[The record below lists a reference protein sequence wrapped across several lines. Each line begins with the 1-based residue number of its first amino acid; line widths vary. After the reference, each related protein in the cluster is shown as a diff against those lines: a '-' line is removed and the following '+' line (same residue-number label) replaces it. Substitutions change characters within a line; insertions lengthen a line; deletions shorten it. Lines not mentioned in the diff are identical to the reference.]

1 MKRFFTLLLAA
12 SCLTAVGQV
21 PDYVPTNGLVA
32 WFDFGFGQED
42 QSGNLELIL
51 NGGAQLADGVLDVSQ
66 SGAWAESN
74 ELPPSLEGAP
84 AFSVVAV
91 LQSQM
96 SHYDAASWGIGG
108 GSTTQ
113 NINSWNHSSGEAANQ
128 VTVDLWGGTTFG
140 SGLEYSQEEFDV
152 ALWTKTAGNFSAGN
166 ILLGLNDQ
174 IVGGPDLAA
183 LRNGLDLPA
192 LPEGGKLYL
201 GKAGLEDNYYGPFKI
216 KIFGLFDRALD
227 VEEYLLLRF
236 NMMEELGGCT
246 DISACNYS
254 PEAFFDDGSCESFG
268 CMDSHACNFSGEAA
282 CDDGSCDYSCC
293 PGPGCCDVGTEWSWA
308 SNTCVVANPSDSNFD
323 GCVQLNDLLDLLSAY
338 GDCGAEESA
347 WQCGDPLEY
356 QDYDYETVQ
365 IGEQC
370 WFAENLRTEKFVN
383 GDSITTGLSDVEWQG
398 CFDPEYCNEIPGIGP
413 SYSVYGAAEYCQSSN
428 QNVNACDIEMSEEEF
443 GFLYNWYAVND
454 ERMLCPS
461 GWKVSSD
468 DDWMILE
475 SFLGMAQDELVLT
488 GYRGTDQGIQLKATT
503 GWNFGFNGTNSSGF
517 ESRPGGMRDNAG
529 ADVESGSNA
538 RFWTTTIHQLN
549 PNTGQ
554 VGGVW
559 TRILSDSREQE
570 NDGSVSRSSAGP
582 AYGFSVRCI
591 KD

>member
-1 MKRFFTLLLAA
+1 MNRFFTLVLAA

-21 PDYVPTNGLVA
+21 PDYVPTDGLVA
-32 WFDFGFGQED
+32 WFDFGLGQED

-51 NGGAQLADGVLDVSQ
+51 HGGAHLADGVLDVSQ
-66 SGAWAESN
+66 SGAWAESS

-128 VTVDLWGGTTFG
+128 VTVDLWGETTFG

-174 IVGGPDLAA
+174 IVGGPDLAV
-183 LRNGLDLPA
+183 LRNGLDLPD

-254 PEAFFDDGSCESFG
+254 VEAFFDDGSCESFG
-268 CMDSHACNFSGEAA
+268 CMDSHACNFNAVAA

-356 QDYDYETVQ
+356 QGFDYETVQ
-365 IGEQC
+365 IGDQC
-370 WFAENLRTEKFVN
+370 WFAENLRSENYEN
-383 GDSITTGLSDVEWQG
+383 GDAIPSNLSDSEWLSTTSG
-398 CFDPEYCNEIPGIGP
+398 AVA
-413 SYSVYGAAEYCQSSN
+413 VYGEGSSTCN
-428 QNVNACDIEMSEEEF
+428 NFSPDGDACDESWSLNEY
-443 GFLYNWYAVND
+443 GRLYNWYAVD
-454 ERMLCPS
+454 DARALCPS
-461 GWKVSSD
+461 GWHVPTD
-468 DDWMILE
+468 GEWMTME
-475 SFLGMAQDELVLT
+475 MALGMSEAEANDE
-488 GYRGTDQGIQLKATT
+488 GWRGSDQGIQMKSTS
-503 GWNFGFNGTNSSGF
+503 GWNSGNNGTNSSGF
-517 ESRPGGMRDNAG
+517 SAVPAGARYPGEEAFNYVGDFTYWWSSTPSAESGWGRWLYLGQGGVNRDNTAQQQ
-529 ADVESGSNA
+529 
-538 RFWTTTIHQLN
+538 F
-549 PNTGQ
+549 
-554 VGGVW
+554 GV
-559 TRILSDSREQE
+559 
-570 NDGSVSRSSAGP
+570 
-582 AYGFSVRCI
+582 SVRCI